1 MSAYSFDAS
10 VEDFEEKVVAASHRV
25 PVLVDFW
32 APWCAPCR
40 TLKPILEKL
49 AEEYEGRF
57 LLAKVNSDENQELAM
72 RYGVR
77 SIPAVKAFSGGAL
90 VDEFM
95 GALPEGRVR
104 EFIDSLVPSAA
115 EPLRLEA
122 QAARARGDNDAAQQ
136 RLIEA
141 LALDPRHETAQ
152 LDLVELLAD
161 TGKLPDAHQLLDAM
175 SDRARDGA
183 RASALRARLHLFES
197 APAAGDAAALEAK
210 LAANADDH
218 QARLDLANLLA
229 ARQDF
234 AAALGHLLELVRR
247 DRSFGDDAARRKMI
261 QIFDLLGSD
270 HDLVRQYRRNL
281 AAALH

>member
-183 RASALRARLHLFES
+183 RVSALRARLHLFES

>member
-1 MSAYSFDAS
+1 MPAFSFDAS
-10 VEDFEEKVVAASHRV
+10 VEDFEEKVVAASRRV

-49 AEEYEGRF
+49 AEEYQGRF

-77 SIPAVKAFSGGAL
+77 SIPAVKAFSGGEL

-104 EFIDSLVPSAA
+104 EFIDALVPSKA

-122 QAARARGDNDAAQQ
+122 QAARARGDNDTAQR
-136 RLIEA
+136 RLVEA
-141 LALDPRHETAQ
+141 LALDPRHETVQ

-161 TGKLPDAHQLLDAM
+161 TGKLTDAHQLLDAM

-183 RASALRARLHLFES
+183 RVSALRARLQMLES
-197 APAAGDAAALEAK
+197 VPAGGDAAELEAK

-229 ARQDF
+229 AQQDF
-234 AAALGHLLELVRR
+234 PAALAHLLELVQR
-247 DRSFGDDAARRKMI
+247 DRAFGDDAARRKMI

>member
-1 MSAYSFDAS
+1 MPAFSFDAS
-10 VEDFEEKVVAASHRV
+10 VEDFEEKVVAASRRV

-49 AEEYEGRF
+49 AEEYQGRF

-77 SIPAVKAFSGGAL
+77 SIPAVKAFSGGEL

-104 EFIDSLVPSAA
+104 EFIDALVPSAA

-122 QAARARGDNDAAQQ
+122 QAARARGDNDTAQR
-136 RLIEA
+136 RLVEA
-141 LALDPRHETAQ
+141 LALDPRHETVQ

-161 TGKLPDAHQLLDAM
+161 TGKLTDAHQLLDAM

-183 RASALRARLHLFES
+183 RVSALRARLQLLEGV
-197 APAAGDAAALEAK
+197 PAGGDAAELEAK
-210 LAANADDH
+210 LASDPDDH

-234 AAALGHLLELVRR
+234 PAALEHLLELVRR
-247 DRSFGDDAARRKMI
+247 DRAFGDDAARRKMI

-270 HDLVRQYRRNL
+270 HELVRQYRRNL

>member
-1 MSAYSFDAS
+1 MNDFSFDVRESEFDTA
-10 VEDFEEKVVAASHRV
+10 VLALSHRV

-49 AEEYEGRF
+49 AEEYQGRF

-183 RASALRARLHLFES
+183 RVSALRARLHLFES

>member
-1 MSAYSFDAS
+1 A
-10 VEDFEEKVVAASHRV
+10 RV
-25 PVLVDFW
+25 
-32 APWCAPCR
+32 
-40 TLKPILEKL
+40 
-49 AEEYEGRF
+49 
-57 LLAKVNSDENQELAM
+57 
-72 RYGVR
+72 
-77 SIPAVKAFSGGAL
+77 
-90 VDEFM
+90 
-95 GALPEGRVR
+95 
-104 EFIDSLVPSAA
+104 
-115 EPLRLEA
+115 
-122 QAARARGDNDAAQQ
+122 
-136 RLIEA
+136 
-141 LALDPRHETAQ
+141 
-152 LDLVELLAD
+152 
-161 TGKLPDAHQLLDAM
+161 
-175 SDRARDGA
+175 
-183 RASALRARLHLFES
+183 SALRARLHLFES